1 MSGTT
6 SKLQPS
12 PGPWLP
18 VLGEGRGL
26 ASARL
31 QGIRHA
37 RHPLQEKVQEN
48 RRFSLAR
55 PAKACHCLEALKPMT
70 ARVLTVKSQLPQAIR
85 RPPFQGLWEH

>member
-1 MSGTT
+1 MSETT
-6 SKLQPS
+6 VKLRPS
-12 PGPWLP
+12 PGPLLP
-18 VLGEGRGL
+18 VLGEGRGM

-55 PAKACHCLEALKPMT
+55 PITSCQRLAP
-70 ARVLTVKSQLPQAIR
+70 
-85 RPPFQGLWEH
+85 